1 MGCQCAN
8 KEEEDKNELL
18 KKEKKEENEEYQED
32 NNNSEPKDGIFGLTN
47 QDNDNYNNNEN
58 MNYNQ
63 AEFQGENNEN
73 EEQDQNNNEKEKITE
88 EKNTKYSEYPEKM
101 LSLINK
107 IREDP
112 VSYADVI
119 EDSIQNIYEDQ
130 DKDDET
136 KTRIIYK
143 KKVKV
148 ALNRG
153 EKAFREAAEEL
164 RNMNSLP
171 PLELKN
177 DICVP
182 LPEEEEEIKDSSYL
196 REQVRI
202 LRATTNIDVFF
213 KDLIKVPEVS
223 ALLMIVDDSGK
234 NPGKK
239 RQAVLNKDFKYI
251 GISSKFIGKT
261 FIAYFAFSK

>member
-8 KEEEDKNELL
+8 KEEEELKNEILR
-18 KKEKKEENEEYQED
+18 KEKYIDNEQNEEG
-32 NNNSEPKDGIFGLTN
+32 NNNFDQNNGIFGLKN
-47 QDNDNYNNNEN
+47 QDLDNEAHSEEKIDKKENEHESEN
-58 MNYNQ
+58 EENYNQ
-63 AEFQGENNEN
+63 I
-73 EEQDQNNNEKEKITE
+73 EKINID
-88 EKNTKYSEYPEKM
+88 KSSKYSDYPQKM
-101 LSLINK
+101 LSLINR

-119 EDSIQNIYEDQ
+119 EESIENITEEQ

-136 KTRIIYK
+136 RTRIIYK

-153 EKAFREAAEEL
+153 ESAFREAAEEL
-164 RNMNSLP
+164 RNMEMLP
-171 PLELKN
+171 PLELKKE
-177 DICVP
+177 ICVP
-182 LPEEEEEIKDSSYL
+182 LPNEESEIKDSSYL
-196 REQVRI
+196 REQVKLIRESNN
-202 LRATTNIDVFF
+202 NIDVFF

-251 GISSKFIGKT
+251 GISSKFIGKS
-261 FIAYFAFSK
+261 FIAYFVFSK

>member
-1 MGCQCAN
+1 MGCQCNN
-8 KEEEDKNELL
+8 KEEESKSEIL
-18 KKEKKEENEEYQED
+18 KKEQNYQNEQYQED
-32 NNNSEPKDGIFGLTN
+32 NDNFNNKDDIFGLTN
-47 QDNDNYNNNEN
+47 QNKEVQLHDDNNGNNEN
-58 MNYNQ
+58 N
-63 AEFQGENNEN
+63 ENNEN
-73 EEQDQNNNEKEKITE
+73 ELHEQNDNNNEHNENINE
-88 EKNTKYSEYPEKM
+88 EKHTKYSDYPQKM
-101 LSLINK
+101 LTLINK

-119 EDSIQNIYEDQ
+119 LDSIENIVEEQ

-153 EKAFREAAEEL
+153 ESAFKDAAEEL
-164 RNMNSLP
+164 RNMNSLR
-171 PLELKN
+171 PLEFKN
-177 DICVP
+177 DICIP
-182 LPEEEEEIKDSSYL
+182 LPEEEDEIKDSSYL
-196 REQVRI
+196 REQVKN
-202 LRATTNIDVFF
+202 LRNNVNIDVFF
-213 KDLIKVPEVS
+213 KDLIKIPEVS

-261 FIAYFAFSK
+261 FIAYFSFSK

>member
-1 MGCQCAN
+1 MGCQCTN
-8 KEEEDKNELL
+8 KEEESKNEVLR
-18 KKEKKEENEEYQED
+18 KEQNLENEQFQMD
-32 NNNSEPKDGIFGLTN
+32 NNNYEEKNGVFGLSN
-47 QDNDNYNNNEN
+47 HEFEN
-58 MNYNQ
+58 SGQ
-63 AEFQGENNEN
+63 LQGENNEN
-73 EEQDQNNNEKEKITE
+73 DADNYQQEHIYSEKLNEDRNI
-88 EKNTKYSEYPEKM
+88 KYSEYSEKM

-119 EDSIQNIYEDQ
+119 EDSIQNIIEEQ

-153 EKAFREAAEEL
+153 ESAFHEAADEL

-171 PLELKN
+171 PLELKS

-182 LPEEEEEIKDSSYL
+182 LPEDEEEIKDSSYL
-196 REQVRI
+196 REQVKI

-213 KDLIKVPEVS
+213 KDLIKIPEVS

>member
-8 KEEEDKNELL
+8 KEEESKNEVLR
-18 KKEKKEENEEYQED
+18 KDEENGEYQED
-32 NNNSEPKDGIFGLTN
+32 NNNSQNDGVVGLTSKE
-47 QDNDNYNNNEN
+47 NYNNNQDQI
-58 MNYNQ
+58 Y
-63 AEFQGENNEN
+63 GENNEN
-73 EEQDQNNNEKEKITE
+73 EEQDQNNNDYENTVER
-88 EKNTKYSEYPEKM
+88 KNSKYLDYPEKM

-107 IREDP
+107 IRDDP
-112 VSYADVI
+112 VSYADII

-153 EKAFREAAEEL
+153 EQAFREAAEEL

-171 PLELKN
+171 PLEMKS

-223 ALLMIVDDSGK
+223 ALLMIVDDSSK

>member
-8 KEEEDKNELL
+8 KEEETKNEILKKDKNLQNDQFL
-18 KKEKKEENEEYQED
+18 ED
-32 NNNSEPKDGIFGLTN
+32 NNYDNKDRIFSLTS
-47 QDNDNYNNNEN
+47 QNNEN
-58 MNYNQ
+58 PSSQIHEDNENNINEQIGNNYNIDN
-63 AEFQGENNEN
+63 EDEYNEN
-73 EEQDQNNNEKEKITE
+73 RNEKKRD
-88 EKNTKYSEYPEKM
+88 KYSDYPQRM
-101 LSLINK
+101 LLLINK
-107 IREDP
+107 IRKDP

-119 EDSIQNIYEDQ
+119 LESIQDIVEEQ

-153 EKAFREAAEEL
+153 EAAFSEAAEEL

-171 PLELKN
+171 PLEFKN
-177 DICVP
+177 DICIP
-182 LPEEEEEIKDSSYL
+182 LPEEEDEIKDSSYL
-196 REQVRI
+196 REQVKNMRENV
-202 LRATTNIDVFF
+202 NIDVFF

-251 GISSKFIGKT
+251 GISSKFIGKN

>member
-8 KEEEDKNELL
+8 KEEESKNEVLR
-18 KKEKKEENEEYQED
+18 KDEENGEYQED
-32 NNNSEPKDGIFGLTN
+32 NNNSQNDGVVGLTSKE
-47 QDNDNYNNNEN
+47 NYNNNQDQI
-58 MNYNQ
+58 Y
-63 AEFQGENNEN
+63 GENNEN
-73 EEQDQNNNEKEKITE
+73 EEQDQNNNDYENTVER
-88 EKNTKYSEYPEKM
+88 KNSKYLDYPEKM

-112 VSYADVI
+112 VSYADII

-153 EKAFREAAEEL
+153 EQAFREAAEEL
-164 RNMNSLP
+164 RNMNSLL
-171 PLELKN
+171 PLEMKS

-223 ALLMIVDDSGK
+223 ALLMIVDDSSK

>member
-8 KEEEDKNELL
+8 KEEESKNELL
-18 KKEKKEENEEYQED
+18 RKEENLENENFQED
-32 NNNSEPKDGIFGLTN
+32 NQYLEQKEGIFGIAN
-47 QDNDNYNNNEN
+47 QNLENQAQSNEENNGNYEEEQQEQDLKQKNNDNNKI
-58 MNYNQ
+58 
-63 AEFQGENNEN
+63 N
-73 EEQDQNNNEKEKITE
+73 EEKYS
-88 EKNTKYSEYPEKM
+88 KYSENM
-101 LSLINK
+101 LLLINK

-112 VSYADVI
+112 VSYADII
-119 EDSIQNIYEDQ
+119 EDSIQNIIEEQ

-153 EKAFREAAEEL
+153 ELAFKEAADEL
-164 RNMNSLP
+164 RNINPMP
-171 PLELKN
+171 PLELKK
-177 DICVP
+177 DICIP
-182 LPEEEEEIKDSSYL
+182 LPENEDEIKDSSYL

-202 LRATTNIDVFF
+202 LRENTNIDVFF

-223 ALLMIVDDSGK
+223 TLLMIVDDSGK

-239 RQAVLNKDFKYI
+239 RKAVLNRDFKYI
-251 GISSKFIGKT
+251 GINSKFIGKT
-261 FIAYFAFSK
+261 FIAYFSFSK

>member
-1 MGCQCAN
+1 MGCQCEN
-8 KEEEDKNELL
+8 KEEESKNEVLR
-18 KKEKKEENEEYQED
+18 KDEENGEYQED
-32 NNNSEPKDGIFGLTN
+32 NNNSQNDGVVGLTSKE
-47 QDNDNYNNNEN
+47 NDNNNQ
-58 MNYNQ
+58 YQ
-63 AEFQGENNEN
+63 IYGENNEN
-73 EEQDQNNNEKEKITE
+73 EEQDQNNNDYENTVER
-88 EKNTKYSEYPEKM
+88 KNSKYLDYPEKM

-112 VSYADVI
+112 VSYADII

-153 EKAFREAAEEL
+153 EQAFREAAEEL

-171 PLELKN
+171 PLEMKN

-223 ALLMIVDDSGK
+223 ALLMIVDDSSK

>member
-1 MGCQCAN
+1 MGCQCTN
-8 KEEEDKNELL
+8 KEEESKNEVLR
-18 KKEKKEENEEYQED
+18 KEKEEENVEYQED
-32 NNNSEPKDGIFGLTN
+32 NNNSQNDGAFGLTN
-47 QDNDNYNNNEN
+47 KENDNNNQDQI
-58 MNYNQ
+58 Y
-63 AEFQGENNEN
+63 ASNEN
-73 EEQDQNNNEKEKITE
+73 EEQEQNNNDYENTVER
-88 EKNTKYSEYPEKM
+88 KNSKYVDYPEKM

-112 VSYADVI
+112 VSYADII

-153 EKAFREAAEEL
+153 EQAFREAAEEL

-171 PLELKN
+171 PLEMKN

-223 ALLMIVDDSGK
+223 ALLMIVDDSSK

>member
-1 MGCQCAN
+1 MGCKCIN
-8 KEEEDKNELL
+8 KEEEESKNELL
-18 KKEKKEENEEYQED
+18 RKEENIENEEYKLD
-32 NNNSEPKDGIFGLTN
+32 NKYLEQKKGNFGQAN
-47 QDNDNYNNNEN
+47 QNLD
-58 MNYNQ
+58 NQ
-63 AEFQGENNEN
+63 AQFNGENNEN
-73 EEQDQNNNEKEKITE
+73 YEEEQQEEELKQNNNDNDKINE

-101 LSLINK
+101 LILINK

-112 VSYADVI
+112 VSYADII
-119 EDSIQNIYEDQ
+119 EDSIQNIIEEQ

-143 KKVKV
+143 RKVKV

-153 EKAFREAAEEL
+153 ELAFKEAADEL
-164 RNMNSLP
+164 RNMNSMP

-177 DICVP
+177 DICIP
-182 LPEEEEEIKDSSYL
+182 LPEDEDEIKDSSYL

-202 LRATTNIDVFF
+202 LRENTNIDVFF

-261 FIAYFAFSK
+261 FIAYFAFAK

>member
-1 MGCQCAN
+1 MGCQCTN
-8 KEEEDKNELL
+8 KEEEAKNEIL
-18 KKEKKEENEEYQED
+18 KKEKHLQNDQFLED
-32 NNNSEPKDGIFGLTN
+32 NNYDNKDGIFSLTSQN
-47 QDNDNYNNNEN
+47 AEN
-58 MNYNQ
+58 PLSQLN
-63 AEFQGENNEN
+63 ENNEN
-73 EEQDQNNNEKEKITE
+73 NINEQE
-88 EKNTKYSEYPEKM
+88 EKKYNDKEDEYNDNRNEEKHDKYSDYPQKM
-101 LSLINK
+101 LLLINK

-119 EDSIQNIYEDQ
+119 LDSIQNIVEDQ

-153 EKAFREAAEEL
+153 EAAFNDAAEEL

-171 PLELKN
+171 PLEFKN
-177 DICVP
+177 DICIP
-182 LPEEEEEIKDSSYL
+182 LPEEEDEIKDSSYL
-196 REQVRI
+196 REQVKNMRENV
-202 LRATTNIDVFF
+202 NIDVFF

-251 GISSKFIGKT
+251 GISSKFIGKN

>member
-1 MGCQCAN
+1 MGCQCTN
-8 KEEEDKNELL
+8 KEEEAKNEIL
-18 KKEKKEENEEYQED
+18 KKEKHLQNDQFLED
-32 NNNSEPKDGIFGLTN
+32 NNYDNKDGIFSLTSQN
-47 QDNDNYNNNEN
+47 AEN
-58 MNYNQ
+58 PLSQLN
-63 AEFQGENNEN
+63 ENNEN
-73 EEQDQNNNEKEKITE
+73 NINEQE
-88 EKNTKYSEYPEKM
+88 EKKYNDKEDEYNDNRNEEKHDKYSDYPQKM
-101 LSLINK
+101 LLLINK

-119 EDSIQNIYEDQ
+119 LDSIQNIVEDQ

-153 EKAFREAAEEL
+153 EAAFNDAAEEL

-171 PLELKN
+171 PLEFKN
-177 DICVP
+177 DICIP
-182 LPEEEEEIKDSSYL
+182 LPEEEDEIKDSSYL
-196 REQVRI
+196 REQVKNMRENV
-202 LRATTNIDVFF
+202 NIDVFF

>member
-1 MGCQCAN
+1 MGCQCTN
-8 KEEEDKNELL
+8 KEEEKNNEVL
-18 KKEKKEENEEYQED
+18 KKEKNLEDEQYQED
-32 NNNSEPKDGIFGLTN
+32 NNNNSQKEGLFGLTN
-47 QDNDNYNNNEN
+47 QDLAPAHMGETNNGNEYGGSQEENYN
-58 MNYNQ
+58 YS
-63 AEFQGENNEN
+63 
-73 EEQDQNNNEKEKITE
+73 EKINE
-88 EKNTKYSEYPEKM
+88 DRNARYSEYPEKM
-101 LSLINK
+101 LDLINK
-107 IREDP
+107 IRNDP
-112 VSYADVI
+112 VSYADII
-119 EDSIQNIYEDQ
+119 EDSIPNIIEDQ

-153 EKAFREAAEEL
+153 EPAFHEAAEEL

-171 PLELKN
+171 PLELKSE
-177 DICVP
+177 ICVP
-182 LPEEEEEIKDSSYL
+182 LPEDEEEIKDSSYL
-196 REQVRI
+196 REQVKAIRE
-202 LRATTNIDVFF
+202 TTNIDVFF
-213 KDLIKVPEVS
+213 KDLIKIPEVS